1 MTTTHEWLA
10 TVPEELNL
18 YAVLGSISDAKP
30 VTAYFQATGQINLTA
45 LWLETPYA
53 NWFQAMPYL
62 VPIDRQS
69 PFLAWV
75 DQTNAKDWGW
85 LAASPY
91 DSEQIRQHLKSLT
104 KATMPDGQEAFFRYW
119 DGRHLYPILNYL
131 NEKQQAGQV
140 IPVFN
145 HYLINQ
151 QVLDVELPSKLPE
164 PKAYPWWQV
173 EQALMDKLVEE
184 DSTALIKNLLNALK
198 DSKPS
203 LYFSYPEN
211 SLKLKAQH
219 FIENEDYS
227 LDLLAQSFEEYLVQ
241 ENE

>member
-10 TVPEELNL
+10 TVPEELKL

-173 EQALMDKLVEE
+173 EQELMDKLIKQEPQQVAEQLVAMLKNNDMPLYLQYPE
-184 DSTALIKNLLNALK
+184 TNLLIKAK
-198 DSKPS
+198 S
-203 LYFSYPEN
+203 LIDDDNF
-211 SLKLKAQH
+211 A
-219 FIENEDYS
+219 IENAY
-227 LDLLAQSFEEYLVQ
+227 EEFKKMISGEV
-241 ENE
+241 